1 MYVNCFIALVKE
13 SSNDV
18 QQTQDHAGPDP
29 MLRLNLERI
38 RAKFASLLFDV
49 QTALET
55 KQVMIDRVRQ
65 FLINSSQGDL
75 DIPCF
80 SEFSAMFMSLT
91 KHKVWT
97 YQHHSPLEV
106 LTENFLRDDHVI
118 QDKIVQYKGDFSGFL
133 VATKLIEYIKLNCLL
148 SEEMEEEEE
157 DIPLPKF
164 TKKQYR
170 SLKVVLNLDAR
181 KISELSLNYVHEL
194 WEKLA
199 EEFDLPSLTAVIRRI
214 VDGSLEITWLVLRNV
229 VEKIMLRSR
238 TTSSVKFYHKHQIV
252 LLVVDDMVVYD
263 GQQMVTKI
271 NEYCLCMF

>member
-118 QDKIVQYKGDFSGFL
+118 QDKIVKYKGDFSGFL
-133 VATKLIEYIKLNCLL
+133 VATKLIEYIKLNHLL
-148 SEEMEEEEE
+148 SEEEEE

-199 EEFDLPSLTAVIRRI
+199 EEFDLPSLTAVVKKL
-214 VDGSLEITWLVLRNV
+214 VDGSLEITWLVLHSV
-229 VEKIMLRSR
+229 VKKIMLRSK
-238 TTSSVKFYHKHQIV
+238 TSSSVKFYREHQIV
-252 LLVVDDMVVYD
+252 LLVVDDIVLYD
-263 GQQMVTKI
+263 EQQMVT
-271 NEYCLCMF
+271 